1 MFETF
6 EIINLTTNLPSLL
19 HETSKIL
26 EIDLEYAL
34 SYFNNEQNPKDP
46 SDIINTKNIQ
56 YESFVTRLGNFIL
69 ELIHKQEFY
78 NQNFQDFLNDVKNGT
93 IKPEFLENQ
102 EKKPKKHK
110 ENIEPEIF
118 LLKTKFGSSNSDE
131 NDTLTENFPEN
142 QKKISKNKALKAKK
156 IKNSSENPKQSIDPY
171 KKWSLSLLEAYES
184 DINTI
189 ISKFDKGFGVKF
201 SHLSKIFDQVAST
214 LELSIND
221 YHKSIFTDLM
231 SLTYPLKK
239 TTKKNFLKKFEFL
252 ELFKSWGEKY
262 NEDREKISGKLSI
275 TIKEFEELRHFSDE
289 NPKISL
295 ILASLIESL
304 KFSLTSFLETHKE
317 KHLFRK
323 TVKKNLFEI
332 FLFYGKAQKIQGVFD
347 TFEGLES
354 SNTTWNLAKFLK
366 FCTDFSILTQ
376 KPESERGLTKENLT
390 LIFKK
395 TAANTRLMNENQFL
409 ESLEIIS
416 DVFYSPAF
424 DTLLRTNFAE
434 LSKNQKKENFY
445 EFLKITKPNSY
456 HLKVKAF
463 GPPHT
468 PKDLKRQPVFE
479 FAKKGEYILP
489 DSLKQQIEKWNFKQ
503 TNNATPSNEGQSIYK
518 KTVKNTRIRKST
530 NNLPL
535 PISGYASR
543 MQKLKKNLKSDKETT
558 ILSNLENYSISQIV
572 SPKAGDFLS
581 KIETPRG
588 ENDKKFKNST
598 TVITMQGLNS
608 LNYDDLD
615 DVLNMKDLISDDPD
629 EYFDNLYKVEPKL
642 EKIMKMHEQKI
653 AKGQKVVSKMF

>member
-1 MFETF
+1 M
-6 EIINLTTNLPSLL
+6 
-19 HETSKIL
+19 
-26 EIDLEYAL
+26 
-34 SYFNNEQNPKDP
+34 
-46 SDIINTKNIQ
+46 
-56 YESFVTRLGNFIL
+56 
-69 ELIHKQEFY
+69 
-78 NQNFQDFLNDVKNGT
+78 
-93 IKPEFLENQ
+93 
-102 EKKPKKHK
+102 
-110 ENIEPEIF
+110 
-118 LLKTKFGSSNSDE
+118 
-131 NDTLTENFPEN
+131 
-142 QKKISKNKALKAKK
+142 
-156 IKNSSENPKQSIDPY
+156 
-171 KKWSLSLLEAYES
+171 
-184 DINTI
+184 
-189 ISKFDKGFGVKF
+189 
-201 SHLSKIFDQVAST
+201 
-214 LELSIND
+214 
-221 YHKSIFTDLM
+221 
-231 SLTYPLKK
+231 
-239 TTKKNFLKKFEFL
+239 
-252 ELFKSWGEKY
+252 
-262 NEDREKISGKLSI
+262 
-275 TIKEFEELRHFSDE
+275 
-289 NPKISL
+289 
-295 ILASLIESL
+295 
-304 KFSLTSFLETHKE
+304 
-317 KHLFRK
+317 
-323 TVKKNLFEI
+323 
-332 FLFYGKAQKIQGVFD
+332 
-347 TFEGLES
+347 
-354 SNTTWNLAKFLK
+354 
-366 FCTDFSILTQ
+366 
-376 KPESERGLTKENLT
+376 
-390 LIFKK
+390 
-395 TAANTRLMNENQFL
+395 
-409 ESLEIIS
+409 
-416 DVFYSPAF
+416 
-424 DTLLRTNFAE
+424 
-434 LSKNQKKENFY
+434 SKNQKKENFY

-572 SPKAGDFLS
+572 SPTAGDFLS